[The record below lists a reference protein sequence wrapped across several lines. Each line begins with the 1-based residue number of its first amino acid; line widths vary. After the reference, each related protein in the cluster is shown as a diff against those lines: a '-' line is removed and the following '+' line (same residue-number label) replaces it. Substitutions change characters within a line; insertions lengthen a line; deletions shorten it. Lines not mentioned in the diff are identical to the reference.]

1 MKIKQYHHILACLL
15 LAVAAPP
22 LFAEE
27 ITECDLLAG
36 HPSDPNHLGPGVLA
50 GELVVQKAIPACRDA
65 VAADPESGRAHYQ
78 LSRSLIYWADANGG
92 DLSEAME
99 QLQIAAD
106 QEYVQALFVLGLRYR
121 SEGKICEAEIV
132 SRKAADQGLKSAQIS
147 YVNDVLAGQYSG
159 CELSSDKAKM
169 KSYLEA
175 SAVQVGT
182 YYENKPGSYYERMLL
197 SVLNRELEAWQ
208 P

>member
-1 MKIKQYHHILACLL
+1 MKIKQHGHILACLL

-22 LFAEE
+22 LVAEE

-36 HPSDPNHLGPGVLA
+36 HPSDPHHLGPGVLA
-50 GELVVQKAIPACRDA
+50 GEVIVQKAIPACRDA
-65 VAADPESGRAHYQ
+65 VAADPESARAHYQ
-78 LSRSLIYWADANGG
+78 LSRSLMYWAGANGG
-92 DLSEAME
+92 DFSEAME

-106 QEYVQALFVLGLRYR
+106 KQYMQALFVLGLRYLR
-121 SEGKICEAEIV
+121 QGKNCETEIV
-132 SRKAADQGLKSAQIS
+132 IRKAADQGLKSAQFT
-147 YVNDVLAGQYSG
+147 YVKDVLSGQYLG
-159 CELSSDKAKM
+159 CKLGANKAEM
-169 KSYLEA
+169 ESYLEA
-175 SAVQVGT
+175 AAVQVGS